1 MLALT
6 LVAIA
11 TATPTDL
18 DVTIA
23 VDGHSSS
30 FRVTA
35 LEIADGA
42 AVHLTQTYGRRDYDV
57 EVNVREEAP
66 DEIAVAVSIV
76 RADTGEVISRPWLT
90 TRTGVVAT
98 LDVDAPGRR
107 IGSSVHLQ
115 VLPTR

>member
-11 TATPTDL
+11 TATPVDL

-30 FRVTA
+30 FRVTD
-35 LEIADGA
+35 LEIAEGA
-42 AVHLTQTYGRRDYDV
+42 AVHLTQQFGRREY
-57 EVNVREEAP
+57 EVGLTVREESP
-66 DEIAVAVSIV
+66 DVVAIDWSIV
-76 RADTGEVISRPWLT
+76 RADTGEVISRPRLQT
-90 TRTGVVAT
+90 NIGVVAT
-98 LDVDAPGRR
+98 LDVGA
-107 IGSSVHLQ
+107 SSPRAVPLYLQ